1 MSTLAPGTPEDPA
14 MLEEFT
20 GRIRAG
26 EQIEAGEWMPE
37 EYRFEALRLIN
48 MHANSEIM
56 GALPE
61 REWIPRAP
69 SLARKMALTAKVQ
82 DEVGHGMLLYRVAE
96 TLGRTR
102 DEMVAELVA
111 GKARFHNVFHYPAE
125 TWADVAI
132 IQVFVDGA
140 AMQTQGALRSCSY
153 APYSR
158 VLKRICYE
166 EDFHIQLGL
175 DVWRSLAEGTPRQR
189 AMLQDALRRWWTPI
203 IHFFGMPD
211 RVSPHTEK
219 MLSWRIKV
227 KSNEELRQQFLRKF
241 VPIILEYGLEVPDP
255 NLKWAEEEQR
265 YVYTEPDWEEL
276 KRVGRNGGPKS
287 AERLALRQRFHQ
299 QHAWVRDAMSR
310 WLASHAH
317 EAVA

>member
-1 MSTLAPGTPEDPA
+1 MSSTAPPRDDPDLLAA
-14 MLEEFT
+14 FNA
-20 GRIRAG
+20 RIAAG
-26 EQIEAGEWMPE
+26 DRIEAGEWMPE
-37 EYRFEALRLIN
+37 EYRSEALRLIQ

-69 SLARKMALTAKVQ
+69 TLARKMALTAKVQ
-82 DEVGHGMLLYRVAE
+82 DEVGHAMLLYRVAE
-96 TLGRTR
+96 TLGPAR
-102 DEMVAELVA
+102 DEMITDLVE
-111 GKARFHNVFHYPAE
+111 GRARFHNVFHYPAD

-153 APYSR
+153 APYAR

-175 DVWRSLAEGTPRQR
+175 DVWRALAEGTPRQR

-211 RVSPHTEK
+211 RISPHTEK
-219 MLSWRIKV
+219 MLAWKIKV
-227 KSNEELRQQFLRKF
+227 KSNEELRQQFLRRF
-241 VPIILEYGLEVPDP
+241 IPVILEYGLDVPDP
-255 NLKWAEEEQR
+255 ALRFDDAQQR

-287 AERLALRQRFHQ
+287 AERLALRQAFHR
-299 QHAWVRDAMSR
+299 QHAWVREAIGR
-310 WLASHAH
+310 WAA
-317 EAVA
+317 AAA

>member
-1 MSTLAPGTPEDPA
+1 VDTRPDTQDDPVLLAR
-14 MLEEFT
+14 FT
-20 GRIRAG
+20 ERIAAG
-26 EQIEAGEWMPE
+26 DQIEAGEWIPE
-37 EYRFEALRLIN
+37 EYRFEARRLIQ

-69 SLARKMALTAKVQ
+69 TLARKMALTAKVQ

-96 TLGRTR
+96 TLGGTR
-102 DEMVAELVA
+102 EEMIAELVA
-111 GKARFHNVFHYPAE
+111 GRARFHNVFHYPAE

-203 IHFFGMPD
+203 MHFFGMPD
-211 RVSPHTEK
+211 RVSPHTAK
-219 MLSWRIKV
+219 MLAWRIKV
-227 KSNEELRQQFLRKF
+227 KSNEELRQQFLRRF
-241 VPIILEYGLEVPDP
+241 IPIILEYGLEVPDP
-255 NLKWAEEEQR
+255 HLRWVEAEER

-287 AERLALRQRFHQ
+287 AERLGLRQQFYR
-299 QHAWVRDAMSR
+299 QHAWIREAVSR
-310 WLASHAH
+310 WAA
-317 EAVA
+317 AA

>member
-1 MSTLAPGTPEDPA
+1 MATSSHSLEDPDLHA
-14 MLEEFT
+14 GFSE
-20 GRIRAG
+20 RIVAG
-26 EQIEAGEWMPE
+26 DQIEAGEWMPE
-37 EYRFEALRLIN
+37 EYRFEAQRLIQ

-102 DEMVAELVA
+102 EEMIAELVA
-111 GKARFHNVFHYPAE
+111 GRARFHNVFHYPAE

-153 APYSR
+153 APYAR

-175 DVWRSLAEGTPRQR
+175 DVWRALAEGTPRQR

-219 MLSWRIKV
+219 MLAWRLKV
-227 KSNEELRQQFLRKF
+227 KSNEELRQQFLRRF
-241 VPIILEYGLEVPDP
+241 VPIILENGREVPDP
-255 NLKWAEEEQR
+255 TLRWVEAEER
-265 YVYTEPDWEEL
+265 YAYAEPDWEEL

-287 AERLALRQRFHQ
+287 ADRLALRQAFYR
-299 QHAWVRDAMSR
+299 QHAWVREAVSR
-310 WLASHAH
+310 WAA
-317 EAVA
+317 A